1 MWGLFVVR
9 FAMAMPL
16 QDKITNWLA
25 ALLTGQPPP
34 SNIVAFNIG
43 LYETPD
49 GYCAYLSGATKFDA
63 SSDDWALEDAYSP
76 SYREFLL
83 PNNQLQV
90 SSWQEALSQVHAAL
104 KAALSHSPLSNSVL
118 AHAHAVTVGF
128 DDGDLERV
136 A

>member
-1 MWGLFVVR
+1 
-9 FAMAMPL
+9 MPL
-16 QDKITNWLA
+16 NEQISNWLA
-25 ALLTGQPPP
+25 VLLADQPPP
-34 SNIVAFNIG
+34 SNIVAFNVG

-76 SYREFLL
+76 NEREFVL
-83 PNNQLQV
+83 PSIQLQI
-90 SSWQEALSQVHAAL
+90 SNWQDALSQVHRAL
-104 KAALSHSPLSNSVL
+104 KLALSRSPLNNSAL
-118 AHAHAVTVGF
+118 ARAQAVTVGF